1 MEKETETSKTQTL
14 RESIRY
20 RAHTES
26 VKSRN
31 AARNEKYV
39 TNERDIRMNENALQ
53 RSGMA
58 EERL

>member
-14 RESIRY
+14 RESVRY
-20 RAHTES
+20 GAHKVL

-39 TNERDIRMNENALQ
+39 ANERDIRMNENALQ
-53 RSGMA
+53 RRSMA
-58 EERL
+58 DERL